1 MTQRLLLS
9 TRAFQTACTALP
21 VRVPV
26 LSASFC
32 LPGLL
37 ILMILLLML
46 PGCAGKRPATPVD
59 PSAASAAWQ
68 GMQANFA
75 KAPAPFRDNLSLRFG
90 QEGNTRRVTALLWG
104 NGDRTLRLDV
114 QAGIGAT
121 IAKIAQKDHHFLVY
135 TPMEQKAYFHE
146 GANSPLLK
154 IGVPLPLDLFGLD
167 ALLHGRLTTVFGSTY
182 TAVTRDGDDLAFQC
196 EGGMGGTL
204 VLASDGRPLRWF
216 NDTWRMELTLDE
228 HNSVQRVNLVTVRGD
243 RAIVLVKSRE
253 AVPAFTA
260 AQMRLELPEG
270 TQLLPLE
277 DFVR

>member
-1 MTQRLLLS
+1 MTQSLS
-9 TRAFQTACTALP
+9 FFRACCAGRTVP
-21 VRVPV
+21 SVRVPV
-26 LSASFC
+26 LSALVF
-32 LPGLL
+32 LL
-37 ILMILLLML
+37 ALLALL
-46 PGCAGKRPATPVD
+46 SGCAGKRSATPVD
-59 PSAASAAWQ
+59 PAAASASWQ
-68 GMQANFA
+68 ALQTRFA

-90 QEGNTRRVTALLWG
+90 TEGNTRRVTALLWG

-167 ALLHGRLTTVFGSTY
+167 ALLHGRMPAVFGTAY
-182 TAVTRDGDDLAFQC
+182 TAVTRDGDDLAFAL

-204 VLASDGRPLRWF
+204 VLSPDGRPARWF
-216 NDTWRMELTLDE
+216 NADWRMDLTLDE
-228 HNSVQRVNLVTVRGD
+228 HDSVQRVDLATIRGEK
-243 RAIVLVKSRE
+243 AIVLVKSRE
-253 AVPAFTA
+253 SVPAFTPV
-260 AQMRLELPEG
+260 QMRLDLPEG